1 MIAGHMRVKI
11 LATISKSHLKA
22 VYLLV
27 NGSSIKHGFTKNV
40 QNF

>member
-27 NGSSIKHGFTKNV
+27 MEAA
-40 QNF
+40 